1 MFVLGGSRCDLGI
14 VELLLINRLMWNLTW
29 LSFILTSLLVFQ
41 SSNFILQL
49 QDLILIVLVSLGYVF
64 LALHTA
70 ALLRLVSVAT
80 LHL

>member
-1 MFVLGGSRCDLGI
+1 MLLLCGGRCDLGI
-14 VELLLINRLMWNLTW
+14 VELLLINRLLRNLTW

-41 SSNFILQL
+41 SSNLVLKL
-49 QDLILIVLVSLGYVF
+49 QDLILVVLVSLSDVF

-70 ALLRLVSVAT
+70 ALLRLVSVAS

>member
-1 MFVLGGSRCDLGI
+1 MLLLSGGRCDLGI
-14 VELLLINRLMWNLTW
+14 VELLLINRLLRNLTW

-41 SSNFILQL
+41 SSNLVLKL
-49 QDLILIVLVSLGYVF
+49 QDLILVVLVSLSDVF

-70 ALLRLVSVAT
+70 ALLRLVSVAS

>member
-1 MFVLGGSRCDLGI
+1 MLLLGGGRCDLGI
-14 VELLLINRLMWNLTW
+14 VELLLINRLLRNLTW

-41 SSNFILQL
+41 SSNLVLKL
-49 QDLILIVLVSLGYVF
+49 QDLILVVLVSLSDVF

-70 ALLRLVSVAT
+70 ALLRLVSVAS